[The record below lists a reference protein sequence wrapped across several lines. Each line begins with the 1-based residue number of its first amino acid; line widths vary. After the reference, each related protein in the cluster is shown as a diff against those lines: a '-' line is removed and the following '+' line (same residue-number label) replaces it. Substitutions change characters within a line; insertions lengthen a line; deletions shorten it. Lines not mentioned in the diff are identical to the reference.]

1 MNHLAYGG
9 GRGGGLAGHACDARA
24 AAWGRTVRTPM
35 VVEAQAPEAKA
46 RIEQAIPRGA
56 EGYQQDDGNVVLRW
70 PASVT
75 VAERA

>member
-1 MNHLAYGG
+1 
-9 GRGGGLAGHACDARA
+9 
-24 AAWGRTVRTPM
+24 M